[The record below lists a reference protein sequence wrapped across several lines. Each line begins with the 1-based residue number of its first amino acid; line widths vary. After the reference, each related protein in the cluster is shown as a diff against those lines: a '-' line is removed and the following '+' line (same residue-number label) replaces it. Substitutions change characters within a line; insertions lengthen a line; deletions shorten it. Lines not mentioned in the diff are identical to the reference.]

1 MKFSAR
7 FQQDLDIFFRILKF
21 KTISLTDN
29 DSSSIPEVLISPAIV
44 DQSENSA
51 TELTCSASG
60 SPAPRIQWT
69 RLDGPMSSD
78 VIIRDGYLRFNSLRK
93 SDEGSYRCSA
103 QNNVGDSDQ
112 TVQVFVRGRRPEPR
126 PEAESVNVSPTQHSG
141 EPGEEVVLRCSSQ
154 PRGRVTW
161 TKAGSVELPRN
172 VFSSGEE
179 LTIRYST
186 VDDSGRYVCNV
197 QFPSGNTRSSFS
209 DVSVVSRS
217 NEVSPKI
224 TTLERKY
231 LVVQGG
237 DFELTCESSG
247 LPYPE
252 IVWSMVR
259 AFVVLNEQILI
270 EISIEWTTI

>member
-1 MKFSAR
+1 M
-7 FQQDLDIFFRILKF
+7 
-21 KTISLTDN
+21 
-29 DSSSIPEVLISPAIV
+29 ISPAIV
-44 DQSENSA
+44 DQSENSVA
-51 TELTCSASG
+51 ELICSASG

-69 RLDGPMSSD
+69 RLDGPLSND
-78 VIIRDGYLRFNSLRK
+78 VIIRDGYLRFNALRK
-93 SDEGSYRCSA
+93 SDEGSYRCLA

-112 TVQVFVRGRRPEPR
+112 TIQVFVRERRPVRPDPPR

-141 EPGEEVVLRCSSQ
+141 EPGEEIVLRCSAQ

-172 VFSSGEE
+172 VFASGEE

-186 VDDSGRYVCNV
+186 VDDTGRYVCNV
-197 QFPSGNTRSSFS
+197 QFPSGNTRSSFA
-209 DVSVVSRS
+209 DVSIVSRS

-231 LVVQGG
+231 LVVQAG

-259 AFVVLNEQILI
+259 ILLFYFEQILT
-270 EISIEWTTI
+270 EILIEWTTI